1 MAKHIEQSV
10 TNDILFNV
18 VFGRF
23 RAEDFRIFGQ
33 HGGPIG
39 LKFAILELIIREG
52 FWHMPTLKKKL
63 QYSTSSPIREVMTM
77 LNAAE
82 FIRPGAFGIHLS
94 TAKGRLMMDLVRRL
108 LFETRTLKSW
118 APETLLFLGI
128 LNIHP
133 EEIRRYQ
140 GIDRLKALTDQL
152 SLLLYSA
159 PFSESAFGVD
169 LQYGKGVSDP
179 KFYVEN
185 YGLELEKEIT
195 GDFPPVPPLQL
206 SESDILLFIDPV
218 SVQKE
223 TSVRRK

>member
-1 MAKHIEQSV
+1 
-10 TNDILFNV
+10 
-18 VFGRF
+18 
-23 RAEDFRIFGQ
+23 
-33 HGGPIG
+33 
-39 LKFAILELIIREG
+39 
-52 FWHMPTLKKKL
+52 
-63 QYSTSSPIREVMTM
+63 M

-82 FIRPGAFGIHLS
+82 FIRPGAFGSHLS

-133 EEIRRYQ
+133 QEIRRYQ

-159 PFSESAFGVD
+159 LFSESAFGVD

-179 KFYVEN
+179 KFMSKIM
-185 YGLELEKEIT
+185 GLSL
-195 GDFPPVPPLQL
+195 
-206 SESDILLFIDPV
+206 
-218 SVQKE
+218 
-223 TSVRRK
+223 RRK